1 MDAIWSYA
9 SFSLLVSENRKG
21 TLSPNRKLSS
31 KPAEQEECLLWEMLY
46 HLLDLNLPFL
56 LEGSAHALHSCLV
69 PLGRSPHLDQFTHLE
84 KLDRRK
90 FKKSAKVTMLVRGNS
105 YVEVC

>member
-1 MDAIWSYA
+1 MP
-9 SFSLLVSENRKG
+9 
-21 TLSPNRKLSS
+21 T
-31 KPAEQEECLLWEMLY
+31 EQEECLLWEMLY

-90 FKKSAKVTMLVRGNS
+90 FKKPYKGY
-105 YVEVC
+105 YVG